1 MIKMPNT
8 REKLIELLR
17 NTRHEYRRYIAIKD
31 YEKRIAKTD
40 EEFLAVDDSIV
51 GEIPFCA
58 DHLIA
63 NGVIIS
69 KMETVETDNNVGHKW
84 IPVTERVPEIG
95 DTYLVVVKYKY
106 DWEDDYTIDTDVAMF
121 HPYDNP
127 DAYIDNRWDTYID
140 WDEGQQY
147 LHVTHW
153 MPLPEPPKGE

>member
-1 MIKMPNT
+1 MPNT
-8 REKLIELLR
+8 REKLIEPL
-17 NTRHEYRRYIAIKD
+17 
-31 YEKRIAKTD
+31 EKSLNHDWTGR
-40 EEFLAVDDSIV
+40 EMRFV
-51 GEIPFCA
+51 GGDVTPVVQC
-58 DHLIA
+58 
-63 NGVIIS
+63 
-69 KMETVETDNNVGHKW
+69 TVQKW
-84 IPVTERVPEIG
+84 IPVAERLPEIG

-153 MPLPEPPKGE
+153 MPLPQPPKGE

>member
-1 MIKMPNT
+1 MPNT
-8 REKLIELLR
+8 REDLVDLLGE
-17 NTRHEYRRYIAIKD
+17 TVADCMPTECL
-31 YEKRIAKTD
+31 YE
-40 EEFLAVDDSIV
+40 V
-51 GEIPFCA
+51 A

-63 NGVIIS
+63 NGV
-69 KMETVETDNNVGHKW
+69 TAQKW
-84 IPVTERVPEIG
+84 IPVTERLPEIG

-147 LHVTHW
+147 IHVTHW

>member
-1 MIKMPNT
+1 MPNT
-8 REKLIELLR
+8 REKLIEIFFNANQMIHIPYMM
-17 NTRHEYRRYIAIKD
+17 NTEQATRYIF
-31 YEKRIAKTD
+31 EQM
-40 EEFLAVDDSIV
+40 
-51 GEIPFCA
+51 A

-63 NGVIIS
+63 NGVTLDNQVASSS
-69 KMETVETDNNVGHKW
+69 KYLASSEW
-84 IPVTERVPEIG
+84 IPVTERLPEIG

-147 LHVTHW
+147 IHVTHW